1 MQGAIMDTSFIKG
14 IIPPIVTPI
23 TDDEKIDEPALRNLI
38 NFVIEGGCSGIL
50 AFGSNG
56 EFYMME
62 EDEMEAAL
70 TIIVDQVAD
79 RVPIYMGV
87 GAIRTSKCIRL
98 AKMGVRLGAR
108 GVSVLQP
115 MFIKPT
121 EAELKQHIRS
131 IAASIKEVPVLLY
144 NNPGRCGY
152 AMSQDLVEEL
162 AHTVDNIVGM
172 KDSSGD
178 LTQTIEFIRR
188 NADVGFKVMCGKDT
202 LIYSGF
208 TVGAVG
214 AVCSTANYLP
224 KLVCSIY
231 EKYMAGD
238 IKGSLDAQLKLNPI
252 RLATDHSS
260 FPVAT
265 KDLANLVGV
274 KVGKPFLPNLP
285 SPPNQ
290 MEHLKKQLLDAG
302 YDVVE

>member
-1 MQGAIMDTSFIKG
+1 MDTSFIKG
-14 IIPPIVTPI
+14 IIPPILTPI
-23 TDDEKIDEPALRNLI
+23 TSDEKVDEIALRSLVD
-38 NFVIEGGCSGIL
+38 FVIEGGCSGIL

-62 EDEMEAAL
+62 EDEMAEALAIL
-70 TIIVDQVAD
+70 MDQVAG
-79 RVPIYMGV
+79 RVPVYMGI

-98 AKMGVRLGAR
+98 AKMGVKMGAK
-108 GVSVLQP
+108 GISILQP

-121 EAELKQHIRS
+121 DEELKAHVRA
-131 IAASIKEVPVLLY
+131 IAASVGETAVLLY

-162 AHTVDNIVGM
+162 AHTVPNLVGM

-202 LIYSGF
+202 LIYSGMA
-208 TVGAVG
+208 VGAVG
-214 AVCSTANYLP
+214 AVCSTANFLP
-224 KLVCSIY
+224 ELVCSIY
-231 EKYMAGD
+231 DKYVAGD
-238 IKGSLDAQLKLNPI
+238 LKGSLEAQLKLNPI
-252 RLATDHSS
+252 RLAMDKSS

-265 KDLANLVGV
+265 KDLANLVGQ

-285 SPPNQ
+285 SPPKQ
-290 MEHLKKQLLDAG
+290 MEHLRSELLKGG
-302 YDVVE
+302 YEVFA

>member
-1 MQGAIMDTSFIKG
+1 MDTSFIKG
-14 IIPPIVTPI
+14 IIPPILTPI
-23 TDDEKIDEPALRNLI
+23 TESEKVDEAALRSLVD
-38 NFVIEGGCSGIL
+38 FVIEGGCSGIL

-62 EDEMEAAL
+62 EDEMAEAL
-70 TIIVDQVAD
+70 SILMDQVAG
-79 RVPIYMGV
+79 RVPVYMGI

-98 AKMGVRLGAR
+98 AKMGISMGAK
-108 GVSVLQP
+108 GISILQP

-121 EAELKQHIRS
+121 DEELKKHIRS
-131 IAASIKEVPVLLY
+131 IASSVPDTAVLLY

-162 AHTVDNIVGM
+162 AHTVPNLVGM

-202 LIYSGF
+202 LIYSGLG
-208 TVGAVG
+208 VGAVG

-231 EKYMAGD
+231 DKYVAGD
-238 IKGSLDAQLKLNPI
+238 LKGSLEAQLKLNPI
-252 RLATDHSS
+252 RLATDKSS

-265 KDLANLVGV
+265 KDLANLVGQ
-274 KVGKPFLPNLP
+274 KVGKPFLPNMP
-285 SPPNQ
+285 SPPKQ
-290 MEHLKKQLLDAG
+290 MENLKSELVKGG
-302 YDVVE
+302 YEVFD

>member
-1 MQGAIMDTSFIKG
+1 MDTSFIKG
-14 IIPPIVTPI
+14 IIPPILTPI
-23 TDDEKIDEPALRNLI
+23 TESEKVDEIALRSLVD
-38 NFVIEGGCSGIL
+38 FVIEGGCSGIL

-62 EDEMEAAL
+62 EDEMAEALAIL
-70 TIIVDQVAD
+70 MDQVAG
-79 RVPIYMGV
+79 RVPVYMGI

-98 AKMGVRLGAR
+98 AKMGVKMGAK
-108 GVSVLQP
+108 GISILQP

-121 EAELKQHIRS
+121 DEELKAHVRA
-131 IAASIKEVPVLLY
+131 IAASVGETAVLLY

-162 AHTVDNIVGM
+162 AHTVPNLVGM

-202 LIYSGF
+202 LIYSGMA
-208 TVGAVG
+208 VGAVG
-214 AVCSTANYLP
+214 AVCSTANFLP
-224 KLVCSIY
+224 ELVCSIY
-231 EKYMAGD
+231 DKYVAGD
-238 IKGSLDAQLKLNPI
+238 LKGSLEAQLKLNPI
-252 RLATDHSS
+252 RLAMDKSS

-265 KDLANLVGV
+265 KDLANLVGQ

-285 SPPNQ
+285 SPPKQ
-290 MEHLKKQLLDAG
+290 MEHLRSELLKGG
-302 YDVVE
+302 YEVFD

>member
-1 MQGAIMDTSFIKG
+1 MDTSFIKG
-14 IIPPIVTPI
+14 IIPPILTPI
-23 TDDEKIDEPALRNLI
+23 TESEKVDEIALRSLVD
-38 NFVIEGGCSGIL
+38 FVIEGGCSGIL

-62 EDEMEAAL
+62 EDEMAEALAIL
-70 TIIVDQVAD
+70 MDQVAG
-79 RVPIYMGV
+79 RVPVYMGI

-98 AKMGVRLGAR
+98 AKMGVKMGAK
-108 GVSVLQP
+108 GISILQP

-121 EAELKQHIRS
+121 DEELKAHVRA
-131 IAASIKEVPVLLY
+131 IAASVGETAVLLY

-162 AHTVDNIVGM
+162 AHTVPNLVGM

-202 LIYSGF
+202 LIYSGMA
-208 TVGAVG
+208 VGAVG
-214 AVCSTANYLP
+214 AVCSTANFLP
-224 KLVCSIY
+224 ELVCSIY
-231 EKYMAGD
+231 DKYVAGD
-238 IKGSLDAQLKLNPI
+238 LKGSLEAQLKLNPI
-252 RLATDHSS
+252 RLAMDKSS

-265 KDLANLVGV
+265 KDLANLVGQ

-285 SPPNQ
+285 SPPKQ
-290 MEHLKKQLLDAG
+290 MEHLRSELLKGG
-302 YDVVE
+302 YEVFA

>member
-1 MQGAIMDTSFIKG
+1 MDTAFIKG

-23 TDDEKIDEPALRNLI
+23 KDDESLDELSLRNLVD
-38 NFVIEGGCSGIL
+38 FVIEGGCSGIL

-70 TIIVDQVAD
+70 TVMIDQGRG
-79 RVPIYMGV
+79 RVPIYMGI

-98 AKMGVRLGAR
+98 AKMGVRLG
-108 GVSVLQP
+108 VKSISILQP

-121 EAELKQHIRS
+121 DEELKLHVRS
-131 IAASIKEVPVLLY
+131 IAASVPEIPVLLY

-152 AMSQDLVEEL
+152 TMNQDLVEEL
-162 AHTVDNIVGM
+162 AHSIPNLVGM

-178 LTQTIEFIRR
+178 LTQTMEFIRR
-188 NADVGFKVMCGKDT
+188 NADVNFKVMCGKDT
-202 LIYSGF
+202 LIHSGF
-208 TVGAVG
+208 CVGAVG

-231 EKYMAGD
+231 DKYMAGD
-238 IKGSLDAQLKLNPI
+238 IKGSLEAQLKLNPI
-252 RLATDHSS
+252 RLASDNSS

-265 KDLANLVGV
+265 KDLANLVGN
-274 KVGKPFLPNLP
+274 KVGKPFLPNLC
-285 SPPNQ
+285 SPAKQ
-290 MEHLKKQLLDAG
+290 MAFLRSELVKGGIEVID
-302 YDVVE
+302 